1 MQIILR
7 GRQQHLLEEFLD
19 PAQRRD
25 KSVLVADECLAAL
38 KTYISKNLPLV
49 SEYTIPD
56 DVPSQVARHYGTILN
71 GGSFGEDP
79 PGDKEAKI
87 KMHVRTVL
95 SACDGIIQY
104 LKLANQSENPS
115 PGVNDILLPYL
126 DSRYGSSIDASD
138 HSIFTKLTKKF
149 EGRFM
154 EDVRSLNCLDP
165 DEVTRVTEFGP
176 QIVDFVKKV
185 QDNGFAY
192 TTSDGSVYFDIEAFE
207 AANNTY
213 ARLEP
218 WNRDNKAL
226 QADGEGSLTKKT
238 SEKRSDS
245 DFALWKASK
254 PGEPSW
260 PSPWGNGR
268 PGWHIECSAMASDR
282 LGNQMDI
289 HSGGI
294 DLAFPHHDNELA
306 QSEAYWQD
314 KCHHHRQWVNYFLHM
329 GHLSIQ
335 GSKMSKS
342 LKNFTTI
349 RDALGRGD
357 WTPRGLRIVFL
368 LGGWREGIEITE
380 DSTKAGSSWEDKL
393 DVCLSVVQWVIFY
406 KDRPAYNAQNF
417 FVKVI
422 DVLQGPQFQGTK
434 EIDKALLYTL
444 EKTRRGTF
452 AALCDSFNT
461 PTVLSIISDLI
472 TTYNS
477 ADKADVSWKVTQDI
491 ARWVTSM
498 VNTFGLNGKASPDD
512 DVIGWSG
519 LEVPDEARQYLVP
532 LSRLRDSIRQKIQSS
547 SNGLKPEDKQSILES
562 ASRDLPPHPAQ
573 PNPYFN
579 ALHQFHTDLAS
590 LEPTSPTLS
599 LDILQLCDRVRDIDL
614 WNVGFYLQDRDASEP
629 ALIRRVTPGLRAA
642 RQERGERERQREIAK
657 LENEEKAQ
665 AKADKGQLSHL
676 EMFRTE
682 EYGEWD
688 QDGIPIKDREGNEIT
703 KSRGKKLRKEW
714 ERQRKLH
721 EKWLEMKTAA
731 ETKAETET

>member
-1 MQIILR
+1 M
-7 GRQQHLLEEFLD
+7 
-19 PAQRRD
+19 P
-25 KSVLVADECLAAL
+25 V
-38 KTYISKNLPLV
+38 
-49 SEYTIPD
+49 YTIPD
-56 DVPSQVARHYGTILN
+56 DVPSQIARHYGTIIN
-71 GGSFGEDP
+71 GGSLGEDP
-79 PGDKEAKI
+79 PGDQEAKI

-104 LKLANQSENPS
+104 LKLARHSENPS

-176 QIVDFVKKV
+176 QIVNFVRKV
-185 QDNGFAY
+185 QVNGFAY

-207 AANNTY
+207 AAKNTY

-218 WNRDNKAL
+218 WNRDNKVL
-226 QADGEGSLTKKT
+226 QADGEGSLTKTT
-238 SEKRSDS
+238 SEKRSGS

-260 PSPWGNGR
+260 PSPWGSGR

-349 RDALGRGD
+349 RDALARGD

-380 DSTKAGSSWEDKL
+380 DSTIAGFSWEDKL
-393 DVCLSVVQWVIFY
+393 NVCSSVVQRVIFY
-406 KDRPAYNAQNF
+406 KDRLAYNAQNF
-417 FVKVI
+417 FVTVI
-422 DVLQGPQFQGTK
+422 DVLQGPQFQGI
-434 EIDKALLYTL
+434 EEVDKTLLSAL
-444 EKTRRGTF
+444 EKTQRGTF

-472 TTYNS
+472 STYNS
-477 ADKADVSWKVTQDI
+477 ARKADVSWKVTQDI

-498 VNTFGLNGKASPDD
+498 VNTFGLNGKATPDD

-519 LEVPDEARQYLVP
+519 LEVPEEARQYLVP
-532 LSRLRDSIRQKIQSS
+532 LSRLRDSFRQKIQFSA
-547 SNGLKPEDKQSILES
+547 NGLKPEDKQAILES
-562 ASRDLPPHPAQ
+562 ASQDLPPPPTQ
-573 PNPYFN
+573 PNSCFN
-579 ALHQFHTDLAS
+579 ALHQFYTDLVS
-590 LEPTSPTLS
+590 FEPTSPTLS
-599 LDILQLCDRVRDIDL
+599 RDILHLCDRVRDIDL
-614 WNVGFYLQDRDASEP
+614 WNLGFYLQDRDAFEP
-629 ALIRRVTPGLRAA
+629 ALIRRLTPGLRAA
-642 RQERGERERQREIAK
+642 RQERGERERQRELTK

-665 AKADKGQLSHL
+665 AKADRGQLSHL

-682 EYGEWD
+682 EYRAWD

-714 ERQRKLH
+714 ERQRKAH
-721 EKWLEMKTAA
+721 EKWVEMKAQM
-731 ETKAETET
+731 ETEKEKEKETETETN